1 VRGNLKISI
10 NVVYNTIQQ
19 GGLGMI
25 ETESYIDAI
34 KVGLFRKSINN
45 NDFWA
50 KEIQQYR
57 ISPDFPFHF
66 KSAIIANT
74 PCGEMSICV
83 RKFCNI
89 FWSTNGNF
97 LDMRIFDNDIARLES
112 GDKLGMNHFRANLTP
127 ETVLLIRKLRFV
139 NLVDIFNSEI
149 FSENRVALYLG
160 LRPNPIEIFY
170 LRSVHRNV
178 MRKFAMNKDKVCTP
192 ILTFIR
198 KIVKGSVKIRRI
210 IDNFKTVVVSG
221 HELRKPVALAHDNN
235 VDPERDCNFYKIF
248 GNSKLRNNLRS
259 FIFNFTAQTLYHNAM
274 ISFKIMTLPVNGAKS
289 ETLSLRR
296 EKQSLISSGTVPK

>member
-1 VRGNLKISI
+1 MSLFWEKFKLSIVCQINIAKTYLLSQIGYFAPVLSFNETQIQTLRNKIGSFVRGNLKISI

-25 ETESYIDAI
+25 ETESYIDGI

-50 KEIQQYR
+50 QEIQQYR
-57 ISPDFPFHF
+57 ISIDFPFHF
-66 KSAIIANT
+66 KSTIFANT
-74 PCGEMSICV
+74 PCGEMSICA

-89 FWSTNGNF
+89 FWSTSGNF

-112 GDKLGMNHFRANLTP
+112 GKKLGMNHFRANLTP

-160 LRPNPIEIFY
+160 LRPNPLEIFY

-210 IDNFKTVVVSG
+210 IDNFKTVVVFW
-221 HELRKPVALAHDNN
+221 AW
-235 VDPERDCNFYKIF
+235 
-248 GNSKLRNNLRS
+248 
-259 FIFNFTAQTLYHNAM
+259 T
-274 ISFKIMTLPVNGAKS
+274 
-289 ETLSLRR
+289 
-296 EKQSLISSGTVPK
+296 EKARCPGTQ

>member
-1 VRGNLKISI
+1 VRGNSKISI
-10 NVVYNTIQQ
+10 NVVYNAIQH

-50 KEIQQYR
+50 KETQQYR

-112 GDKLGMNHFRANLTP
+112 GEKLGMNHFRANLKP
-127 ETVLLIRKLRFV
+127 ETVLLIKKLRFV
-139 NLVDIFNSEI
+139 NLVDIFNSDV

-160 LRPNPIEIFY
+160 FRPNPLEFFY

-198 KIVKGSVKIRRI
+198 KMVKGSVKIRSI
-210 IDNFKTVVVSG
+210 IDNFKPVVVSEYG
-221 HELRKPVALAHDNN
+221 LRKRVALAHDNN

-248 GNSKLRNNLRS
+248 RISKLRNNLRS
-259 FIFNFTAQTLYHNAM
+259 FIFNFTAQALYHNAM
-274 ISFKIMTLPVNGAKS
+274 IAHFVQNDDPTCQRWEFGN
-289 ETLSLRR
+289 LR
-296 EKQSLISSGTVPK
+296 PAP